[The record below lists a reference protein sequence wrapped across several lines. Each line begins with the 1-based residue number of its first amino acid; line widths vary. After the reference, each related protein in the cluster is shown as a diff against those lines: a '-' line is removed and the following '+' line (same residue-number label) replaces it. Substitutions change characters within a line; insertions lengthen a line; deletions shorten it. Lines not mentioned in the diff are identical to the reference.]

1 LLSYFKKIGTNVI
14 NGVDFDGWRCK
25 NAACKV
31 ILRQGGN
38 ELRKVMLLAAMLAM
52 VLAAAAPAF
61 GQAVAIDEGDD
72 VEYNAV
78 CQNIIGAFGDITQ
91 AQYGDA
97 DAIAVD
103 DSAAAAEVAQEQGVT
118 IEQVNE
124 CLNNLDANG
133 DGHVTVVEAKKVH
146 AVAKKVVTA
155 TATASATATTKATTT
170 ALPETGGPA
179 VSGAMAL
186 GAGVL
191 LVAGGLLARRIVR

>member
-1 LLSYFKKIGTNVI
+1 MKKI
-14 NGVDFDGWRCK
+14 
-25 NAACKV
+25 
-31 ILRQGGN
+31 
-38 ELRKVMLLAAMLAM
+38 MLLAAMLAM

-78 CQNIIGAFGDITQ
+78 CQNIIGGFGDITQ
-91 AQYGDA
+91 TQDGDA
-97 DAIAVD
+97 DAVAVD
-103 DSAAAAEVAQEQGVT
+103 DSAAAAEVAQEQGVE
-118 IEQVNE
+118 IGQVNE
-124 CLNNLDANG
+124 CLNEADLDG
-133 DGHVTVVEAKKVH
+133 DGVVTVVELKKFV
-146 AVAKKVVTA
+146 AVTTVTA
-155 TATASATATTKATTT
+155 SATSSATSSATATTKATTT